1 VTFRWPRFR
10 ELGWSASFES
20 YDQYRDNLYYVITM
34 NSGGPQFVAEI
45 DISGVRDD
53 ADHVE
58 LGAHVRAE
66 LHKVA
71 ALGHTNTAYAPTNFD
86 L

>member
-1 VTFRWPRFR
+1 MTFRWPRFR
-10 ELGWSASFES
+10 ERGWSARFES

-34 NSGGPQFVAEI
+34 NPGGPQFVAEI
-45 DISGVRDD
+45 DLAGVGDD

-66 LHKVA
+66 LSRVA
-71 ALGHTNTAYAPTNFD
+71 ALGHTNTAYAPTTIE